1 MICHTSFVVSYKLLI
16 SVNFT
21 AHIITFTLP
30 RAYGVWRGGDGWGYG
45 VWLEVIMFHL
55 VHDSGFRYSVIVT
68 PSLRD
73 SDFVSA
79 EYRENAFM
87 KLD

>member
-1 MICHTSFVVSYKLLI
+1 
-16 SVNFT
+16 
-21 AHIITFTLP
+21 
-30 RAYGVWRGGDGWGYG
+30 
-45 VWLEVIMFHL
+45 MFYL

-68 PSLRD
+68 PSLHD
-73 SDFVSA
+73 SDFVFA